1 MDAWTARRAIALCA
15 IVASSA
21 GSAFAEG
28 TGYRTANFVVQAPTP
43 EIAQKVG
50 DCAEYWREEL
60 AIEWLGKK
68 LPNWYKPCEVTV
80 KVGQIGAGG
89 ATTFSFDGGEVFGW
103 RMKVQGTLERIL
115 DSVVP
120 HEVSHTIFAC
130 HFRRPLPR
138 WADEGAATLV
148 EHISERKRQVEILA
162 QVTRTRDRIPLSQ
175 LLHIDEYPKD
185 MQKVLA
191 LYAEGYSL
199 ADFLVKW
206 HGEKGKQVYL
216 EFLKDALA
224 TNWESA
230 FQKHYGF
237 RSIAELD
244 QQWDRWV
251 VAGSPEIHRD
261 DAALALATQ
270 PASRPSANG
279 VIAMASAEQP
289 ARDKKNAMTA
299 RGQSVEPSSPL
310 PRASSPQPLATPRM
324 SRPLRTASA
333 LGDSVTTA
341 AARQTNDSN
350 SERFAEGSTSP
361 PRFGRIPQQGNDQL
375 IPLDL
380 EAPEPAGQSF
390 GGGE

>member
-1 MDAWTARRAIALCA
+1 MDAWTARRTIAICAL
-15 IVASSA
+15 VASSA
-21 GSAFAEG
+21 GSALAEG
-28 TGYRTANFVVQAPTP
+28 TGYRTANFVVQAPTQ

-60 AIEWLGKK
+60 AVDWLGKK
-68 LPNWYKPCEVTV
+68 LPNWYKPCEITV

-89 ATTFSFDGGEVFGW
+89 ATTFSFENGEVFGW

-148 EHISERKRQVEILA
+148 EHISERKRQQDILA

-175 LLHIDEYPKD
+175 LLQIDEYPKD

-191 LYAEGYSL
+191 LYAEGYAL

-206 HGEKGKQVYL
+206 HGDKGKQVYL

-224 TNWESA
+224 TNWETA

-237 RSIAELD
+237 QSLTELD
-244 QQWDRWV
+244 QQWDRWL
-251 VAGSPEIHRD
+251 VAGSPDIRRD
-261 DAALALATQ
+261 DTALALATQ
-270 PASRPSANG
+270 AAARPSSNS
-279 VIAMASAEQP
+279 VIAVASAEAP
-289 ARDKKNAMTA
+289 TGAKKKNAVIA
-299 RGQSVEPSSPL
+299 RGQSETMAAQPISASAPHPL
-310 PRASSPQPLATPRM
+310 PTPRM
-324 SRPLRTASA
+324 SRPLRTVSA
-333 LGDSVTTA
+333 GNDSLMTT
-341 AARQTNDSN
+341 ARQTDDAS

-361 PRFGRIPQQGNDQL
+361 PRFGQPSNNRGSHL
-375 IPLDL
+375 IPLEL
-380 EAPEPAGQSF
+380 EAPEPAG
-390 GGGE
+390 E

>member
-1 MDAWTARRAIALCA
+1 MDAWTARRTIALCA
-15 IVASSA
+15 FLVTSA

-28 TGYRTANFVVQAPTP
+28 TGYRTANFVVHAPSQ

-60 AIEWLGKK
+60 AIDWLGKK

-89 ATTFSFDGGEVFGW
+89 ATTFSFEGGEVFGW
-103 RMKVQGTLERIL
+103 RMRVQGTLERIL

-148 EHISERKRQVEILA
+148 EHISERKRQEDILA

-175 LLHIDEYPKD
+175 LLQIDEYPKD

-224 TNWESA
+224 TNWETS

-237 RSIAELD
+237 RTLAELD

-251 VAGSPEIHRD
+251 IAGSPEIHRD

-270 PASRPSANG
+270 PAARPSANG
-279 VIAMASAEQP
+279 VIAMASAEEP
-289 ARDKKNAMTA
+289 ARDKKKRNAVTV
-299 RGQSVEPSSPL
+299 RGQSETVSSPL
-310 PRASSPQPLATPRM
+310 PLPTPRM

-333 LGDSVTTA
+333 SEDSLTTA
-341 AARQTNDSN
+341 ARPTDDS
-350 SERFAEGSTSP
+350 SSDRFAEGSLAA
-361 PRFGRIPQQGNDQL
+361 PRFGRASNDRGGQL
-375 IPLDL
+375 IPLEL
-380 EAPEPAGQSF
+380 EAPDPVTQ
-390 GGGE
+390 

>member
-1 MDAWTARRAIALCA
+1 MDARIACRTIAICVLF
-15 IVASSA
+15 VSSA
-21 GSAFAEG
+21 GFAHAEG
-28 TGYRTANFVVQAPTP
+28 AGYRTANFIVDAPTP

-50 DCAEYWREEL
+50 NCAEFWREEL
-60 AIEWLGKK
+60 AVEWLGKK
-68 LPNWYKPCEVTV
+68 LPNWYKPCEVKV
-80 KVGQIGAGG
+80 QVGQIGAGG
-89 ATTFSFDGGEVFGW
+89 ATTFSFEGGEVFGW
-103 RMKVQGTLERIL
+103 RMRVQGTLERIL

-148 EHISERKRQVEILA
+148 EHISERKRQMDILA

-224 TNWESA
+224 TNWESS

-237 RSIAELD
+237 KSLAELD

-251 VAGSPEIHRD
+251 VAGSPDIRRD

-270 PASRPSANG
+270 PAARPSANS
-279 VIAMASAEQP
+279 VIAVSSAEEP
-289 ARDKKNAMTA
+289 ARTKPKNAVTV
-299 RGQSVEPSSPL
+299 RGQSETSLSPL
-310 PRASSPQPLATPRM
+310 PLPTPRM

-333 LGDSVTTA
+333 TRDSLTTNA
-341 AARQTNDSN
+341 AARPTNDS
-350 SERFAEGSTSP
+350 STGRFAQGSVAA
-361 PRFGRIPQQGNDQL
+361 PRFGQSSNDRNDEL
-375 IPLDL
+375 IPLEL
-380 EAPEPAGQSF
+380 EAPDPVTQ
-390 GGGE
+390 

>member
-1 MDAWTARRAIALCA
+1 MDAWTARRTIAICALLF
-15 IVASSA
+15 SSA
-21 GSAFAEG
+21 GSAIAEG
-28 TGYRTANFVVQAPTP
+28 TGYRTANFVVQAPTQ

-60 AIEWLGKK
+60 AVDWLGKK
-68 LPNWYKPCEVTV
+68 LPNWYKPCEITV

-89 ATTFSFDGGEVFGW
+89 ATTFSFENGEVFGW

-148 EHISERKRQVEILA
+148 EHISERKRQQDILA

-175 LLHIDEYPKD
+175 LLQIDEYPKD

-191 LYAEGYSL
+191 LYAEGYAL

-224 TNWESA
+224 TNWETS

-237 RSIAELD
+237 RTLAELD
-244 QQWDRWV
+244 QQWDRWL
-251 VAGSPEIHRD
+251 VAGSPDIHRD

-270 PASRPSANG
+270 PAARPNSNS
-279 VIAMASAEQP
+279 VIAMASGEQP
-289 ARDKKNAMTA
+289 ARGNKKNAVIA
-299 RGQSVEPSSPL
+299 RGQSETASPQAIPVSSPNPL
-310 PRASSPQPLATPRM
+310 PTPRM

-333 LGDSVTTA
+333 ASDSLTT
-341 AARQTNDSN
+341 AARQTDDAN
-350 SERFAEGSTSP
+350 SERFAEGSASP
-361 PRFGRIPQQGNDQL
+361 PRFGQLRGNGNEQL

-380 EAPEPAGQSF
+380 EAPEPAASI
-390 GGGE
+390 GGE

>member
-1 MDAWTARRAIALCA
+1 MDAWTARRTLAICALVVSVSTSA
-15 IVASSA
+15 LAQTPGPTASP
-21 GSAFAEG
+21 
-28 TGYRTANFVVQAPTP
+28 YRTANFVVHAPTQ

-60 AIEWLGKK
+60 AIDWLGKK

-89 ATTFSFDGGEVFGW
+89 ATTFSFDNGEVFGW

-148 EHISERKRQVEILA
+148 EHISERKRQMDILQ
-162 QVTRTRDRIPLSQ
+162 QVTRTRDRIPLAQ
-175 LLHIDEYPKD
+175 LLQIDEYPKD

-206 HGEKGKQVYL
+206 HGDKGKQVYL

-224 TNWESA
+224 TNWESS
-230 FQKHYGF
+230 FRKHYGF
-237 RSIAELD
+237 QSLSELD
-244 QQWDRWV
+244 QQWDRWLI
-251 VAGSPEIHRD
+251 AGSPDIRRD
-261 DAALALATQ
+261 DAALVVANQPSPRPATNGTIALA
-270 PASRPSANG
+270 SAKP
-279 VIAMASAEQP
+279 AEQR
-289 ARDKKNAMTA
+289 RDKDAVTV
-299 RGQSVEPSSPL
+299 RGQSDTPPGPL
-310 PRASSPQPLATPRM
+310 PIQVPRM
-324 SRPLRTASA
+324 ARPLRTAA
-333 LGDSVTTA
+333 DQVTTNV
-341 AARQTNDSN
+341 ARPTQDSP
-350 SERFAEGSTSP
+350 SPTRFAEGSQAA
-361 PRFGRIPQQGNDQL
+361 PRTPVGRSDEL
-375 IPLDL
+375 IPLQLD
-380 EAPEPAGQSF
+380 APEPATR
-390 GGGE
+390 

>member
-1 MDAWTARRAIALCA
+1 M
-15 IVASSA
+15 
-21 GSAFAEG
+21 
-28 TGYRTANFVVQAPTP
+28 
-43 EIAQKVG
+43 
-50 DCAEYWREEL
+50 
-60 AIEWLGKK
+60 EWLGKK

-89 ATTFSFDGGEVFGW
+89 ATTFSFEGGEVFGW
-103 RMKVQGTLERIL
+103 RMQVQGTLERIL

-148 EHISERKRQVEILA
+148 EHISERKRQMDILA

-224 TNWESA
+224 TNWESS

-237 RSIAELD
+237 KSLAELD

-251 VAGSPEIHRD
+251 VAGSPDIRRD

-270 PASRPSANG
+270 PAARPSSNG
-279 VIAMASAEQP
+279 VIAVSSAEEP
-289 ARDKKNAMTA
+289 AKTKPKNAVTV
-299 RGQSVEPSSPL
+299 RGQSETSLSPL
-310 PRASSPQPLATPRM
+310 PLPTPRM

-333 LGDSVTTA
+333 GRDSITTNA
-341 AARQTNDSN
+341 AARPTNDSPTG
-350 SERFAEGSTSP
+350 RFAQGSVSA
-361 PRFGRIPQQGNDQL
+361 PRFGQSSNNRNDEL
-375 IPLDL
+375 IPLEL
-380 EAPEPAGQSF
+380 EAPDPFTQ
-390 GGGE
+390 